1 MATQLRLGTK
11 LRYLVANNPNELEAS
26 VEMLPFKI
34 EIKEIYHHGG
44 KVFLWFTVHDDQ
56 STTAIDN
63 QKIKSVPVKKTKRKK
78 AKKS

>member
-1 MATQLRLGTK
+1 MGTK
-11 LRYLVANNPNELEAS
+11 LRYIVANNPNELEAS

-56 STTAIDN
+56 STTAIEL
-63 QKIKSVPVKKTKRKK
+63 QKNLNEVPTKKPRRKKTRKK
-78 AKKS
+78 VE